1 MMTIRCTVEFVNEE
15 NAQNEEPSEELP
27 LQRLTLHDRQE
38 VEERLGRIDEYKK
51 ECFEEARSMLK
62 RPLSS
67 TK

>member
-1 MMTIRCTVEFVNEE
+1 MLTNRCTVEFINDE

-27 LQRLTLHDRQE
+27 LQRLTLDDRQE
-38 VEERLGRIDEYKK
+38 VEERLGRIDEYKE